1 MKTKLFS
8 ILLLTIFSINSCI
21 PTRIVEN
28 QTSNHSSPLGS
39 YNNEKQHMVN
49 ITNPKDMKENIHIIN
64 TTYDTNRVERST
76 QTPYPSM
83 SKIEKENWLIRQLS
97 SGDECK
103 FPCFLG
109 ITPGKTIWKETV
121 ENLEILFGEDIK
133 EPFKPINPIPN
144 YSLYFVDLSFF
155 GKEKE
160 KISYNDLL
168 FYIKDEKIEGYNI
181 ILRSEILNKNN
192 PNSFM
197 NLLKSMS
204 IENTLIRYGIPDKVY
219 ISCNYPQSEVD
230 IFSYTIYLIY
240 QQGKLIFSYSGT
252 GKISGEI
259 YSICPKY
266 KIPKDTIE
274 ESIEIFVVSEQGNGD
289 LEKESKFSNNLISPV
304 EIKDATGMDKNDFYQ
319 LLSNDDKK
327 SCFNVPKNLWN

>member
-1 MKTKLFS
+1 MKTKFFS
-8 ILLLTIFSINSCI
+8 IFILTIFSINSCI

-28 QTSNHSSPLGS
+28 QTSNSSSFLGS
-39 YNNEKQHMVN
+39 NKNEKQHMVN
-49 ITNPKDMKENIHIIN
+49 NTNPKEMKENKYITNP
-64 TTYDTNRVERST
+64 TNVNNRIEIST

-83 SKIEKENWLIRQLS
+83 SKIEKENWLIKQLS
-97 SGDECK
+97 SGDICK

-109 ITPGKTIWKETV
+109 ISPGKTIWKETV
-121 ENLEILFGEDIK
+121 ENLEFLFGESVN
-133 EPFKPINPIPN
+133 EPFKPIEPIPN

-155 GKEKE
+155 GTEKE

-204 IENTLIRYGIPDKVY
+204 IEKTLNRYGIPDKIY
-219 ISCNYPQSEVD
+219 IACNYPQSEVN
-230 IFSYTIYLIY
+230 IFSYTIFLIY
-240 QQGKLIFSYSGT
+240 QQDKLIFSYSGT

-266 KIPKDTIE
+266 IIPKDTIE
-274 ESIEIFVVSEQGNGD
+274 ESIEIFVVSEQGISD
-289 LEKESKFSNNLISPV
+289 LEKVSKFKNNIISPV
-304 EIKDATGMDKNDFYQ
+304 EIKEATGMDKNDFYQ

-327 SCFNVPKNLWN
+327 SCFEVPKSLWN